1 MASNSNDK
9 EMMTKP
15 KVKMQDQACQFDSS
29 LLEGRNAYVCV
40 IPARYC
46 PKTNVVLSYLSLK

>member
-9 EMMTKP
+9 ETMTKP

-29 LLEGRNAYVCV
+29 LLEGWEV
-40 IPARYC
+40 ILWLIPRLILTH
-46 PKTNVVLSYLSLK
+46 K